1 MNDDDDDSSDS
12 EMDDEQSENEL
23 SDDYLDNSSSEESA
37 DEEEEEESEEDET
50 STYCTDTDDDSEA
63 DEDTSSLEDDN
74 DTSNDSD
81 IKDNEGME
89 EDDDQDMEG
98 NSKNVDENGKFM
110 ELNSDVTQD
119 QNKFR
124 NNTKNKEAPSKIEK
138 TDEYADHDTSD
149 EEDIRNTV
157 GNVPM
162 RWYDDYKHLG
172 YDWDG
177 KALIKPET
185 RDNIDDFLQR
195 MENPEFWRTVKDPQT
210 GQDVVLTDEDVQL
223 IGRIRA
229 QKIPDV
235 SFDEYAVSKIIFNY
249 DLSLRNESSIF
260 PRPNAKFND
269 YFIIFSL

>member
-124 NNTKNKEAPSKIEK
+124 NNTKNKEAPGKIEK